1 MRALHRITQSA
12 FIRDEAA
19 ISETEFFALSASA
32 DQEFDPKKQR
42 QPDVD
47 ESIASDEV
55 ANVTADFAALSIDK
69 EFGRNCMGI
78 VDTDRLSLAKE
89 HGYRVAMSSLVPLTC
104 TPRNNIILGWPQT
117 APSQ

>member
-1 MRALHRITQSA
+1 MHLLPLPLCRIEGWLLVGVVCCCKGSQLVGL
-12 FIRDEAA
+12 ILLRQ
-19 ISETEFFALSASA
+19 FFALSASA

-78 VDTDRLSLAKE
+78 VDTDRLSLAK
-89 HGYRVAMSSLVPLTC
+89 V
-104 TPRNNIILGWPQT
+104 
-117 APSQ
+117 